1 MKSLRSILL
10 GAIVL
15 AFACT
20 GFAQSGNFEMIV
32 AFNDSTQQMN
42 AIIWSTD
49 SPKVPFTVL
58 MEFYCN
64 NSENPMD
71 AWMIQQYVYNPEAQ
85 SEGQCF
91 QQGSSGVDVTRH
103 ACFATLSCGG
113 MTTGTPYHFE
123 ARAYVTQDGFTYPA
137 IVREDELEV
146 TGEGGLAG
154 NVLDYAGDCTE
165 DLPQEIAPSQSY
177 CATICHQSL
186 FIPIRCEDPG
196 YTPDQL
202 VITIENGCGLDTHCG
217 GGCVAG
223 LGSFDL
229 LDADV
234 LVFPGCNLYLHI
246 TYCGA
251 DNGCI
256 CITRGDFILPV
267 EMNGFDAVP
276 GNNSVTLNWNTAS
289 ETNVDKFIIERNG
302 EIVNRVPAANNA
314 TGHSYS
320 WVDNSV
326 VNGTEYSYRLIVRD
340 IDGTETTAG
349 TVEATPNV
357 NAVSDYMLAQNFPN
371 PFNSETSFT
380 YAIPEAQQVAL
391 TIYNLMGQEIA
402 TVVNGYM
409 EAGTHTQNWS
419 ADGLAA
425 GVYMYTLNAGEF
437 SQTNKMLYLK

>member
-10 GAIVL
+10 SAIVL
-15 AFACT
+15 ALACT
-20 GFAQSGNFEMIV
+20 GFAQVETHQMIV
-32 AFNDSTQQMN
+32 AFNPTTQQMN
-42 AIIWSTD
+42 AIVWSTE
-49 SPKVPFTVL
+49 SPKVPFTVQ

-64 NSENPMD
+64 DSELPMD
-71 AWMIQQYVYNPEAQ
+71 AAMIQQYVYNPEAVD
-85 SEGQCF
+85 ETQCF
-91 QQGSSGVDVTRH
+91 QQGSSGVNVTRH
-103 ACFATLSCGG
+103 ACFAMLSCEG

-123 ARAYVTQDGFTYPA
+123 AHASIYQGTQFLYTL
-137 IVREDELEV
+137 VREDELMVEA
-146 TGEGGLAG
+146 GALAG
-154 NVLDYAGDCTE
+154 TELDYADGCPGE
-165 DLPQEIAPSQSY
+165 ELPALIEPSHSY

-196 YTPDQL
+196 YTPDL
-202 VITIENGCGLDTHCG
+202 LEITVENGCGLDTHCG
-217 GGCVAG
+217 GTGCTA
-223 LGSFDL
+223 LANFEL
-229 LDADV
+229 LDAVV

-246 TYCGA
+246 TYCGTDA
-251 DNGCI
+251 GCI

-267 EMNGFDAVP
+267 EMNGFDAIP

-302 EIVNRVPAANNA
+302 EIVNQVRASNNA
-314 TGHSYS
+314 TGSSYS
-320 WVDNSV
+320 WVDNNV

-340 IDGTETTAG
+340 IDGSEATAG

-357 NAVSDYMLAQNFPN
+357 NTVSEYMLAQNFPN
-371 PFNSETSFT
+371 PFNSETIFT
-380 YAIPEAQQVAL
+380 YAIPEAQQVTL
-391 TIYNLMGQEIA
+391 TVYNLMGQEIA

-419 ADGLAA
+419 ANGLAA